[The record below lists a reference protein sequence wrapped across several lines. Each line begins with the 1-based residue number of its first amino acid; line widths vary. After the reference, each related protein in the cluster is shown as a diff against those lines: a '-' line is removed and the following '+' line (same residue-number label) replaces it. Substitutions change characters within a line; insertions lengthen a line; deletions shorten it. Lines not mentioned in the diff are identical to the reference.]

1 MTAKKARFFEVTIR
15 DGHQPY
21 KRIVPAFSKGDL
33 LEKLHVP
40 SNERLLGTVHLNHHV
55 VEAYPNDDGDV
66 AFVTTILGKEI
77 HFGPHDQGYEY
88 LRQQF
93 SRQVGKVEGFLAS
106 KYDDDF

>member
-1 MTAKKARFFEVTIR
+1 MPAKKARFFEVTIR

-21 KRIVPAFSKGDL
+21 KRVIPAFSKGDL

-40 SNERLLGTVHLNHHV
+40 RNEKLLGTDHLKHHE

-66 AFVTTILGKEI
+66 AFATTILGEEI
-77 HFGPHDQGYEY
+77 HFGPNDQGYEY

-93 SRQVGKVEGFLAS
+93 SRQVRKVEDFLAS
-106 KYDDDF
+106 KYGDEV